1 ILEEIEEGTHTFEL
15 LGRDVDFVAIDWVRD
30 VIRKYMNDDIEII
43 EPCPHC
49 ENEVVLHWDVEKDG
63 YEVYCPYCGFPMM
76 LCSMCDAR
84 DGSVCDWEE
93 IKGCKHS
100 SERYRDYFRKHMNDR
115 WISVEERLPMRTF
128 DEKIN
133 ESYQKYLVFIDGV
146 DGWDIDIAVY
156 DFWNDKKWR
165 EAHDGYG
172 EIENVIA
179 WRPLP

>member
-1 ILEEIEEGTHTFEL
+1 MQELEKILEEIESRIAYLEKIKGKYED
-15 LGRDVDFVAIDWVRD
+15 GNEKMAIWFRIDEINRIKKI
-30 VIRKYMNDDIEII
+30 IRKYMN
-43 EPCPHC
+43 
-49 ENEVVLHWDVEKDG
+49 N
-63 YEVYCPYCGFPMM
+63 
-76 LCSMCDAR
+76 
-84 DGSVCDWEE
+84 
-93 IKGCKHS
+93 
-100 SERYRDYFRKHMNDR
+100 R
-115 WISVEERLPMRTF
+115 WISVEERLPIRTL

-179 WRPLP
+179 WRPLPEPYRPERSE